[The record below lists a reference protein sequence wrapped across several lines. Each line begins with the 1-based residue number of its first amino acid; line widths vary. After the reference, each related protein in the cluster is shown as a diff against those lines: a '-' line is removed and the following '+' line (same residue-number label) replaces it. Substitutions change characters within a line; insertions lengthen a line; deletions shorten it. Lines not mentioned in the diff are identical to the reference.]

1 MKIGPDTSPTTAIST
16 SNPDTIVVRGYDL
29 TRELVGSI
37 SFTAHYWLLLTGQLP
52 TDAQRTILDAVLVSI
67 AEHGLVPSVQAA
79 RFTLAAAPEAL
90 QGAVAAGLLGCGSVI
105 LGAAQ
110 NAGELLSKVCER
122 SAEHGIDTAAR
133 ERVKELRA
141 ARRAIPGFGHPL
153 HKDGDPRVHRL
164 FEVAA
169 ATGTAGRHIEAARA
183 IERVLPELTGKNLC
197 LNVSAAIPAVL
208 LDVGYPLL
216 ALKGAPLLARAAGL
230 IGHLLEEQLH
240 PIGFRMSHAA
250 AAAIHYDG
258 PAPDGFV
265 PDDN

>member
-1 MKIGPDTSPTTAIST
+1 MKIGPETEPTTAIST
-16 SNPDTIVVRGYDL
+16 SNTQTIVVRGYDL

-37 SFTAHYWLLLTGQLP
+37 SFTAHYWLLLTGHLP
-52 TDAQRTILDAVLVSI
+52 NEAQRNLLDAVLVSI

-105 LGAAQ
+105 LGSAQ
-110 NAGELLSKVCER
+110 IAGELLNHVSKLGSER
-122 SAEHGIDTAAR
+122 GLEAAAR

-141 ARRAIPGFGHPL
+141 ARQAIPGFGHPL

-169 ATGTAGRHIEAARA
+169 ALGTAGPHIEAARA
-183 IERVLPELTGKNLC
+183 IEKVLPELTGKGLR

-208 LDVGYPLL
+208 LDAGYPLL

-230 IGHLLEEQLH
+230 IGHLLEEQMH

-250 AAAIHYDG
+250 AAAIQYNG
-258 PAPDGFV
+258 RTPAGFV
-265 PDDN
+265 ADED